1 MLDDFLHYINA
12 NRLVRKNQRI
22 LLAVSGGIDSMVMAH
37 LFIRAGFNTGIAH
50 CNFSL
55 RGKESDMD
63 EALVKRFAARHKL
76 PFFSARF
83 DTLSYSQK
91 NGLSVQVAA
100 RELRYGWFEEI
111 RRKSGFDLVAVAH
124 NLNDNI
130 ETMLINLTRGTG
142 IAGLTGIKN
151 STDHIIR
158 PLLFATRDSIEKY
171 CRKNRISYREDR
183 SNAETKYTR
192 NKIRHLVIPVLK
204 EINPSVEKTLTETA
218 GRMHEVNEVIDLFI
232 KELTG
237 KSIIRGDGMVKVR
250 LEALEPFA
258 GNDTVLYELFKNY
271 GVIGNNLGDLKS
283 IMKGSTGLRIFTGS
297 HRIIKNRNELLITEP
312 FTSDFM
318 DISAGNP
325 EELRRVPV
333 IKSVRLVK
341 VTPETAIPA
350 DPATAF
356 LDFEKVRFPV
366 TIRRWRPGDFFFPLG
381 MQKRKKLSDYLT
393 DRKFSI
399 PDKEKLLILE
409 SAGKIV
415 WLIGEKIDNRFRI
428 TNKTTEALVIK
439 AQKL

>member
-1 MLDDFLHYINA
+1 
-12 NRLVRKNQRI
+12 
-22 LLAVSGGIDSMVMAH
+22 
-37 LFIRAGFNTGIAH
+37 
-50 CNFSL
+50 
-55 RGKESDMD
+55 
-63 EALVKRFAARHKL
+63 
-76 PFFSARF
+76 
-83 DTLSYSQK
+83 
-91 NGLSVQVAA
+91 
-100 RELRYGWFEEI
+100 
-111 RRKSGFDLVAVAH
+111 
-124 NLNDNI
+124 
-130 ETMLINLTRGTG
+130 MLINLTRGTG

-271 GVIGNNLGDLKS
+271 GVSGNNLGDLKS

-381 MQKRKKLSDYLT
+381 MKKRKKLSDYLT